1 MDGEMKIAD
10 EFWTRR
16 IEKICR
22 EIIPYQYEV
31 LNDTVPGIEHSHAIE
46 NFRIAAGDS
55 EGQYQGMLFQDSDVA
70 KWIEA
75 AAWSLRF
82 YPNREIEKKIDGLID
97 LMERA
102 QCEDGYLDTYYIC
115 TGLEKRF
122 TNFSHGH
129 ELYCAGHLTEAAVA
143 YALVTG
149 KEKMLRLMERYMD
162 CLIEQIGPEE
172 EKMHVFSG
180 HPEIELA
187 LYKLYQ
193 YTHNIKYYE
202 FMEYLITER
211 GKQPS
216 FLLQEETFGDC
227 YKDKWFDL
235 RYHQAHAPV
244 WEQTN
249 AVGHCVRAMYLYSAM
264 ADSAKETNNHKMIET
279 LKRLW
284 NDVVTRK
291 MYITGAI
298 GSEAH
303 GECFGTDY
311 DLPNDRAYAETC
323 AAIGLIFW
331 AKRMLQL
338 EKNSSYADVME
349 LALYNGAISGIA
361 EEGKQYFYVNPLEL
375 KPEEA
380 KERYDMQ
387 HVKIQREAWMGCACC
402 PPNIARLL
410 ASLDQYIFMWDA
422 KDTKLYVNLF
432 VGGEILLE
440 DGKAGLVIKSSYLKD
455 GRVCLQYK
463 GKRSKF
469 SLYIRIPGWTD
480 SYTLSVNGKQIE
492 KLRTEKGY
500 VCLERE
506 FQEQDHIDIEFSLR
520 LRKVYAN
527 PRVSADAGKAALM
540 RGPVVYCL
548 EEADNGKNL
557 SGVSIGELTGV
568 EEYIDN
574 SLPGSAIAVRF
585 DGLREQESMWDG
597 RLYSYERAPRER
609 VRIKAVPYYLWG
621 NRGVG
626 EMKVWIDEY
635 LA

>member
-1 MDGEMKIAD
+1 MGIEVKIAD
-10 EFWTRR
+10 EFWTPR

-55 EGQYQGMLFQDSDVA
+55 DGKYQGMLFQDSDVA

-75 AAWSLRF
+75 AAWSLRL
-82 YPNREIEKKIDGLID
+82 YPDREIEKKIDDLID

-102 QCEDGYLDTYYIC
+102 QREDGYLDTYYIC

-143 YALVTG
+143 YALATG
-149 KEKMLRLMERYMD
+149 KEKMLHLMERYVGY
-162 CLIEQIGPEE
+162 LIEQIGPEE

-193 YTHNIKYYE
+193 YTNDIKYYD
-202 FMEYLITER
+202 FMVYLITER

-216 FLLQEETFGDC
+216 FLLREKNFGER

-235 RYHQAHAPV
+235 RYHQAHTPV

-264 ADSAKETNNHKMIET
+264 ADIAKETNNHGMRET
-279 LKRLW
+279 LQYLW
-284 NDVVTRK
+284 DDVVTRK

-323 AAIGLIFW
+323 ASIGLIFW
-331 AKRMLQL
+331 ARRMLQL

-349 LALYNGAISGIA
+349 LALYNGAISGIS

-375 KPEEA
+375 RPEEA
-380 KERYDMQ
+380 EERYDMQ
-387 HVKIQREAWMGCACC
+387 HVRVQREAWMGCACC
-402 PPNIARLL
+402 PPNIARLM
-410 ASLDQYIFMWDA
+410 ASLDQYISMWDD
-422 KDTKLYVNLF
+422 KDKKLYINLF
-432 VGGEILLE
+432 IGGEILFD
-440 DGKAGLVIKSSYLKD
+440 DGKAGLVIQSSYLKD
-455 GRVCLQYK
+455 GKVRLRDK
-463 GKRSKF
+463 GRRRKF
-469 SLYIRIPGWTD
+469 SLCIRIPGWAD
-480 SYTLSVNGKQIE
+480 SCTLSVNGKQIE
-492 KLRTEKGY
+492 EPGAEKGY
-500 VCLERE
+500 VYLERE
-506 FQEQDHIDIEFSLR
+506 FQEQDYIDVKFSLR

-557 SGVSIGELTGV
+557 SGISIGELTGV
-568 EEYIDN
+568 DEFIDN
-574 SLPGSAIAVRF
+574 SLPGNAIAVSF
-585 DGLREQESMWDG
+585 DGCREQESMWDG
-597 RLYSYERAPRER
+597 RLYSYTRAPREG
-609 VRIKAVPYYLWG
+609 VRIKAIPYYLWG
-621 NRGVG
+621 NRGTG
-626 EMKVWIDEY
+626 EMKIWINEY
-635 LA
+635 LV